1 MKPSSVFLTEPEFIS
16 PRWLKALP
24 QACIKYPTGLLAD
37 LTTGQLV
44 WIVSGITNWQKLTR
58 HYSQQGYKVIV
69 LTRQSNLD
77 ELRDALIHGARG
89 YLDALSSIQI
99 LQQAETAVING
110 AMWLP
115 TALISNLVGI
125 IATAVENQT
134 QPADL
139 SILTERERAVTELV
153 IRGESNKTVANQL
166 KITDR
171 TVKAHLASVFKKL
184 DVQDRMQLMLKVRGI
199 TKE

>member
-24 QACIKYPTGLLAD
+24 QACIKYPAGLFPS

-44 WIVSGITNWQKLTR
+44 WIVSGITDWQKLTR
-58 HYSQQGYKVIV
+58 HYSQHGHNVIV

-77 ELRDALIHGARG
+77 ELRNALINGARG
-89 YLDALSSIQI
+89 YLDALSSLPI
-99 LQQAETAVING
+99 LQQAETSVLNG

-125 IATAVENQT
+125 ISTAVENQR

-139 SILTERERAVTELV
+139 SILTERELEVTELV
-153 IRGESNKTVANQL
+153 IQGKSNKEVANQL